1 VISDVFKSVQG
12 YLAIALHVPVFKGTE
27 YNGSLAMLI
36 SIDKLGNLY
45 LGKIKVSGTSNVW
58 LLSKNGTEIY
68 CSIPEHIGKSFLDNT
83 IKDPTSYELL
93 EMINN
98 ADNGTARSVHP
109 GTTGSGTTRFN
120 EQYVTFDRVSLGTT
134 FWTIVMSY
142 HEEDVYFALTRLRN
156 RLILVFILLFIIISY
171 YFYSLSKVRNV
182 LKEEAKRKE
191 AEKTL
196 RESEEKFRRIFEDH
210 TAVQLLCDPDSGVI
224 IDANNSAAVF
234 YGWSREELKRMK
246 LDQLNILPPEE
257 IKKETEKRRSQ
268 KRIQFEFR
276 HRRKNGSIRHV
287 EVFSSKIA
295 IGSKEVLHS
304 ILHDITDRKQA
315 EEEILNLNETLEH
328 RVVERTN
335 QLEIL
340 NKELNFHIQEIEQLT
355 YIASHDLQEP
365 LRTLSAFAK
374 IINDE
379 YHGKLDEEGN
389 KYIEYI
395 SNSAS
400 RMRMLVTGILDYSL
414 LGQKRILS
422 VVDCDKIIH
431 EVLFD
436 MSDSIKS
443 SGAGIMVKKLP
454 VINGFETE
462 LRLLF
467 QNLIHNAIKFR
478 KRDVPPEIDISAE
491 IQQHEWTFS
500 IQDNGIGIHD
510 NEKEHVFVIFRRTHN
525 RSEYEGSG
533 IGLAHCKK
541 IVEMHDGRI
550 WVESTPGLGSTFYF
564 TIPHL
569 NHL

>member
-1 VISDVFKSVQG
+1 
-12 YLAIALHVPVFKGTE
+12 
-27 YNGSLAMLI
+27 
-36 SIDKLGNLY
+36 
-45 LGKIKVSGTSNVW
+45 
-58 LLSKNGTEIY
+58 
-68 CSIPEHIGKSFLDNT
+68 
-83 IKDPTSYELL
+83 
-93 EMINN
+93 
-98 ADNGTARSVHP
+98 
-109 GTTGSGTTRFN
+109 
-120 EQYVTFDRVSLGTT
+120 
-134 FWTIVMSY
+134 
-142 HEEDVYFALTRLRN
+142 
-156 RLILVFILLFIIISY
+156 
-171 YFYSLSKVRNV
+171 
-182 LKEEAKRKE
+182 
-191 AEKTL
+191 
-196 RESEEKFRRIFEDH
+196 
-210 TAVQLLCDPDSGVI
+210 
-224 IDANNSAAVF
+224 
-234 YGWSREELKRMK
+234 
-246 LDQLNILPPEE
+246 
-257 IKKETEKRRSQ
+257 
-268 KRIQFEFR
+268 
-276 HRRKNGSIRHV
+276 
-287 EVFSSKIA
+287 
-295 IGSKEVLHS
+295 
-304 ILHDITDRKQA
+304 
-315 EEEILNLNETLEH
+315 
-328 RVVERTN
+328 
-335 QLEIL
+335 
-340 NKELNFHIQEIEQLT
+340 
-355 YIASHDLQEP
+355 
-365 LRTLSAFAK
+365 
-374 IINDE
+374 
-379 YHGKLDEEGN
+379 
-389 KYIEYI
+389 
-395 SNSAS
+395 
-400 RMRMLVTGILDYSL
+400 MLVTGILDYSL

>member
-1 VISDVFKSVQG
+1 
-12 YLAIALHVPVFKGTE
+12 
-27 YNGSLAMLI
+27 MLI

-45 LGKIKVSGTSNVW
+45 LGKIKIRGTSNVW
-58 LLSKNGTEIY
+58 LLSKNGVEIY
-68 CSIPEHIGKSFLDNT
+68 CSVREHIGKSFEDNT
-83 IKDPTSYELL
+83 YKDPSSYELL
-93 EMINN
+93 EKIGNV
-98 ADNGTARSVHP
+98 DNGTARSIHS
-109 GTTGSGTTRFN
+109 GATGHGTTRFH
-120 EQYVTFDRVSLGTT
+120 EQFVTFDRVPLGTT
-134 FWTIVMSY
+134 FWTIIMSY
-142 HEEDVYFALTRLRN
+142 QEEDVYFALTRLRN
-156 RLILVFILLFIIISY
+156 RLILVFILLFMIISY

-246 LDQLNILPPEE
+246 LDQLNIPPPEE
-257 IKKETEKRRSQ
+257 IKKEIEKRRSQ
-268 KRIQFEFR
+268 KRNQLEFR
-276 HRRKNGSIRHV
+276 HRRKDGSIRDV

-295 IGSKEVLHS
+295 IRNKEVLHA
-304 ILHDITDRKQA
+304 IVHDITDRKQA
-315 EEEILNLNETLEH
+315 EAEILNLNETLEH

-335 QLEIL
+335 QLEIM

-365 LRTLSAFAK
+365 LRTLSTFAK
-374 IINDE
+374 IINEE

-395 SNSAS
+395 FHSAT
-400 RMRMLVTGILDYSL
+400 RMRMLVTGVLDYSL
-414 LGQKRILS
+414 LGQKRILTL
-422 VVDCDKIIH
+422 VDCGKILH

-436 MSDSIKS
+436 MSDSINS
-443 SGAGIMVKKLP
+443 SDARITVKELP

-478 KRDVPPEIDISAE
+478 KRDVQPEITISAE
-491 IQQHEWTFS
+491 IRQNEWTFS
-500 IQDNGIGIHD
+500 IKDNGIGI
-510 NEKEHVFVIFRRTHN
+510 NENDQEHVFVIFRRTHN

-541 IVEMHDGRI
+541 IVELHDGRI
-550 WVESTPGLGSTFYF
+550 WVESNPGMGSIFYF
-564 TIPHL
+564 TIPQLKHP
-569 NHL
+569 